1 MADDTIRIEFDATLD
16 EFVDVHMR
24 QVRRSKMSKRWR
36 LRSMISGGVVG
47 SALAAVVLD
56 ALSGRPHG
64 NDMVAAVL
72 LGGLAGSMCGPLYDR
87 NLASR
92 VRQMLSEQYGAG
104 LPMRCEIELR
114 PTSLWVRQDGVEM
127 ALDWTTAEAVEDTA
141 DGVEVWFRWGL
152 VVARNRGFATSPDRD
167 RFIEQARALS
177 VKTRTLPDM
186 PSA

>member
-1 MADDTIRIEFDATLD
+1 MANDTIRIEFDATLD

-47 SALAAVVLD
+47 SGLAAVVLD
-56 ALSGRPHG
+56 GLSGRPHG
-64 NDMVAAVL
+64 NGMVAAVL
-72 LGGLAGSMCGPLYDR
+72 FGGLVGSMSGPLYDR
-87 NLASR
+87 TLASR
-92 VRQMLSEQYGAG
+92 VRQMVSEQYGV
-104 LPMRCEIELR
+104 LPRRCEIELR

-152 VVARNRGFATSPDRD
+152 VVARNRSFVTSSDRD
-167 RFIEQARALS
+167 RFVEQARALS
-177 VKTRTLPDM
+177 VMARTAPDV
-186 PSA
+186 PFA